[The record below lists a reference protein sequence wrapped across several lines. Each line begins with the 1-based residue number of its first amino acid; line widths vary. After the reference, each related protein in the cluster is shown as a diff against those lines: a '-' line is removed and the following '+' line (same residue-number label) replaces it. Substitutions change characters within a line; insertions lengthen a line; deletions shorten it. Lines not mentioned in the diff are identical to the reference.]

1 MKKYKNLLYSLV
13 FVTVTVAMQLANVL
27 LLRLS
32 QYGQNPFEELPW
44 VVVAF
49 LGVLFLALIMVLK
62 EKIRP
67 ENRPI
72 VLIISIIVNILVA
85 LLNSQNPSATRYLL
99 SPFLALAL
107 AEIYPR
113 LFKERAQL
121 FADISVYVMAT
132 LLANFTFD
140 SFLPLP
146 KFGLVN
152 VGTLFFAITFTQRDR
167 IHQYGRK
174 YALLAILIAAIANVI
189 TALSLATPL
198 RYVIVGFTA
207 IILSEFADTEVY
219 QRLIKR
225 NWLTRVIASNTVSI
239 PIDTIIFTVFAFYG
253 EDFANFA
260 WMREVIITD
269 IFVKAVVALIVAL
282 GLINLKSKFSSRP
295 SVLSTVE
302 YRIKSE

>member
-1 MKKYKNLLYSLV
+1 MKEYQKLFYSLL
-13 FVTVTVAMQLANVL
+13 FVVSTVAVQLANVVL
-27 LLRLS
+27 LKLS
-32 QYGQNPFEELPW
+32 QFGQNPFQNLPLT
-44 VVVAF
+44 VVAF
-49 LGVLFLALIMVLK
+49 LGILFLGLLMLLRN
-62 EKIRP
+62 KIGSSHLHVVIAIS
-67 ENRPI
+67 I
-72 VLIISIIVNILVA
+72 VLNIVVA
-85 LLNSQNPSATRYLL
+85 FLNQNPESFKYLL

-107 AEIYPR
+107 LEIYPK

-174 YALLAILIAAIANVI
+174 YALWAILIAAIANLI
-189 TALSLATPL
+189 TALSIATPL

-219 QRLIKR
+219 QRLLKR
-225 NWLTRVIASNTVSI
+225 NWLSRVIASNTVSI

-253 EDFANFA
+253 QDFATFA

-269 IFVKAVVALIVAL
+269 IIVKALVALIVAL
-282 GLINLKSKFSSRP
+282 GLINIRTKLPSKP
-295 SVLSTVE
+295 SLNV
-302 YRIKSE
+302 